1 MFAALTLD
9 DFHLSGCSKSEFD
22 LNDTVL
28 VQSQFTQDL
37 ADLIGN
43 IHLSI
48 VIRLMSVR
56 AKRLWHRIHSVNTD
70 TVMCATYW
78 DSWVRRHL
86 RERPS

>member
-1 MFAALTLD
+1 MLAALTLD
-9 DFHLSGCSKSEFD
+9 DFHLTRCSKSESD

-43 IHLSI
+43 IHLSV

-56 AKRLWHRIHSVNTD
+56 AKRFGHRIHSVDTD
-70 TVMCATYW
+70 IHVCYI
-78 DSWVRRHL
+78 L
-86 RERPS
+86 G